1 MHHKFIIIDNNILI
15 TGSTNWTMAAFF
27 GNFEN
32 LMVTSESRLVKPFI
46 NEFEEIWAMVNA
58 TVNVT
63 EIDSKT
69 HILT

>member
-32 LMVTSESRLVKPFI
+32 LLVTNESRLVKPFI
-46 NEFEEIWAMVNA
+46 IEFDKIWAMVNGQSMK
-58 TVNVT
+58 V
-63 EIDSKT
+63 DSKT
-69 HILT
+69 HTLT